1 MMLVSGEKSERLAK
15 NDMQATTTAPIDE
28 QLRPLKVGPPRPRP
42 QPEIGGADLDGPLV
56 LSMRPPA
63 KLTEDQFIAF
73 CQQNPDLRI
82 ERTAGGDLIIMSPTK
97 DDAGIKNAELT
108 HQLTGW
114 ANADGTGRPFDSSAG
129 FDLPNGA
136 TRSPDASWVRR
147 SRLAALPPTKRPRFI
162 PLCPDFVV
170 ELRSSTDRLPP
181 IKNKMK
187 EYMANGAQL
196 GWLLDPR
203 HRRVYIYRP
212 SLPEERLDNPATLS
226 GDPLL
231 PGFVLDVQRV
241 FDATF

>member
-1 MMLVSGEKSERLAK
+1 MTQLA
-15 NDMQATTTAPIDE
+15 TG
-28 QLRPLKVGPPRPRP
+28 LKVAPPRARP
-42 QPEIGGADLDGPLV
+42 QREAPDAILEAPLV

-63 KLTEDQFIAF
+63 KMTDEQFIAF

-82 ERTAGGDLIIMSPTK
+82 ERSAEGDLIIMSPTK

-114 ANADGTGRPFDSSAG
+114 ANSDGTGRPFDSSAG

-136 TRSPDASWVRR
+136 TRSPDASWVSR
-147 SRLAALPPTKRPRFI
+147 SRLVALPPAKRPRFI

-170 ELRSSTDRLPP
+170 ELRSSTDRLTAL
-181 IKNKMK
+181 KNKMK

-203 HRRVYIYRP
+203 QRRVYVYRRG
-212 SLPEERLDNPATLS
+212 LPEVRLDNPATLS

-241 FDATF
+241 FDVTF